1 VRTSKINLEM
11 ESFVFNPRT
20 IVGSFTVAGV
30 LAVSAAMPAFAA
42 DKPYHHQQLKPVAV
56 VRTEPKAAPP
66 VTGATGPVSGL
77 VNNTPAGGL
86 LGALAGLP
94 IVGPL
99 FGGTV
104 GNLGNSVNGA
114 TSGLGNAVNGLGNA
128 AGGNPVSGALHG
140 VTSGGLGSITSGLT
154 NTVGGAVDGVAK
166 AVPGGNLVTGL
177 LPGGSVTGALNGLTN
192 GLNGAV
198 SGITNAVPGLG
209 SITGALPKVGG

>member
-1 VRTSKINLEM
+1 
-11 ESFVFNPRT
+11 VFNPRT

-42 DKPYHHQQLKPVAV
+42 DKPYHHAV
-56 VRTEPKAAPP
+56 VKPIAIVRTVPRALPP
-66 VTGATGPVSGL
+66 VTGATSPVSGVL
-77 VNNTPAGGL
+77 NSTPAGGL

-99 FGGTV
+99 FGSTVGTV
-104 GNLGNSVNGA
+104 SNGLGGA
-114 TSGLGNAVNGLGNA
+114 TGGLGGLTNGLGNA
-128 AGGNPVSGALHG
+128 TGALHG
-140 VTSGGLGSITSGLT
+140 VTSGGGLGSITSGLT

-166 AVPGGNLVTGL
+166 AVPGGSLVTGL
-177 LPGGSVTGALNGLTN
+177 LPGGSVTGALNGITS

-209 SITGALPKVGG
+209 SVTGALPKVGG